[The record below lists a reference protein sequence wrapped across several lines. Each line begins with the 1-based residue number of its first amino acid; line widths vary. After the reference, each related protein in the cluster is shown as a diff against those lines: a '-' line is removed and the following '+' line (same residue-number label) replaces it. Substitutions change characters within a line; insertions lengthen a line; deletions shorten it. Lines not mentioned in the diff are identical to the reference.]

1 MIPDANIWSD
11 MWRSFSWTI
20 TGALTVLRGPV
31 VFARLLIEVLGR
43 ILKYSLVWI
52 I

>member
-1 MIPDANIWSD
+1 MKPDAKIFCD
-11 MWRSFSWTI
+11 MWSSFSWTI
-20 TGALTVLRGPV
+20 TGVLTVLRGPV
-31 VFARLLIEVLGR
+31 VLARLLIEVMGR